1 MVFGSDSDLMML
13 AARVIALL
21 VLSAIFLILVV
32 IVAMRIKIVLAERA
46 HDRLIKS
53 WRPVLI
59 RCAAGLDTVPP
70 RLTRAAV
77 VPILYLWN
85 NFREMLKGD
94 STVRLNLFGIKAG
107 LNEAAVNLL
116 QKGNIKNQLLA
127 IKTLGH
133 MRDKDEWKKLRE
145 LAVSSHPVI
154 SLAAARAM
162 IVIDPEQAVNFI
174 IPVIIRRDTW
184 PGAIVSTILRQL
196 GQEIVSRPLA
206 AAVYRAAPNDMPRV
220 IRYLET
226 ARYSVIRPTVHK
238 ILSSTKNDEVVS
250 ACLQVMQDPDDLHII
265 RQYMD
270 HPSWFIR
277 LQVAR
282 TLGRIGTWPDMDRLK
297 ELLKD
302 KSWWVRYRAA
312 QSLTEMPFIEK
323 ETLKQ
328 IMQEQSDRYA
338 RGILSQVLA
347 EKGLA

>member
-1 MVFGSDSDLMML
+1 MVSVSDSDSMML

-21 VLSAIFLILVV
+21 VISAILLILVV
-32 IVAMRIKIVLAERA
+32 IVAMRIKIVFAERA
-46 HDRLIKS
+46 NDLLIKS
-53 WRPVLI
+53 WRPILI
-59 RCAAGLDTVPP
+59 RSAAGLDVFPP
-70 RLTRAAV
+70 SLTRASV

-85 NFREMLKGD
+85 HFREILKGD
-94 STVRLNLFGIKAG
+94 STIRLNLFGKKAG
-107 LNEAAVNLL
+107 LNNAAVNLL
-116 QKGNIKNQLLA
+116 QKGNVKNQLLA

-145 LAVSSHPVI
+145 LAVSSHPVV

-162 IVIDPEQAVNFI
+162 IDIDPEKAVNFI
-174 IPVIIRRDTW
+174 IPVVIRRDTW

-196 GQEIVSRPLA
+196 GPEIVSRPLA
-206 AAVYRAAPNDMPRV
+206 AAVYRAAPSSMPRV

-265 RQYMD
+265 RQYTD

-302 KSWWVRYRAA
+302 ESWWVRYRAA

-323 ETLKQ
+323 EKLKQ